1 MVMNTP
7 PLLLDTNSLTLEN
20 QHYDSKKVCVTRQRQ
35 TTKRLLLTSKVTEA
49 VQDIGYGPHSHT
61 ALTFESKTFYLELIK
76 RQTFIHIY
84 IYINVYSIAKCLV
97 TLVNDCRYN
106 ERQYE

>member
-7 PLLLDTNSLTLEN
+7 SLLLDTNSLTLEN
-20 QHYDSKKVCVTRQRQ
+20 QPYDSKKLYVARQRQ

-49 VQDIGYGPHSHT
+49 VQNIEYEPHSYT

-76 RQTFIHIY
+76 RQTFIHTY
-84 IYINVYSIAKCLV
+84 ILMYISSQNVL
-97 TLVNDCRYN
+97 
-106 ERQYE
+106 